1 MILNSV
7 SRKSRDF
14 GRRVHK
20 IRVISLF
27 MSYRQTALT
36 LCLSIN
42 VNWFS
47 LLKWNKA
54 KTTNSQTNWCSYIK
68 FSWSWLGYWCPLS
81 YWRVFLKY
89 RNQPKPFLRWN
100 ANFFL
105 FIMINDSFFQRKESC
120 YLAPSKITSEL
131 RFLFRLYPRVNQ
143 ITSWGLFWL
152 LHNT

>member
-7 SRKSRDF
+7 SLKSRDF

-20 IRVISLF
+20 VRVISLF

-36 LCLSIN
+36 QCLSIN

-47 LLKWNKA
+47 LLKWNTA
-54 KTTNSQTNWCSYIK
+54 KTTYSQTNWCSYIK
-68 FSWSWLGYWCPLS
+68 FTWSGNHGWVIDSPLS

-89 RNQPKPFLRWN
+89 RNQPRPLLHRNAKFL
-100 ANFFL
+100 L
-105 FIMINDSFFQRKESC
+105 FIMINDCFFQRKEPC

-131 RFLFRLYPRVNQ
+131 RFLFRLYPTVNQ
-143 ITSWGLFWL
+143 ITSWGLF
-152 LHNT
+152 